1 MNGLRAHRA
10 RLNWQCRRGMRELDI
25 LLGGFLEQGYDDLDP
40 AGRRVFEAVLEY
52 PDTLLLEMLMGRLI
66 PADREVAH
74 VVERIRNAAAP

>member
-1 MNGLRAHRA
+1 MSGLRAQRA

-40 AGRRVFEAVLEY
+40 AGRRVFEAVLAY

-66 PADREVAH
+66 PADMEVAH